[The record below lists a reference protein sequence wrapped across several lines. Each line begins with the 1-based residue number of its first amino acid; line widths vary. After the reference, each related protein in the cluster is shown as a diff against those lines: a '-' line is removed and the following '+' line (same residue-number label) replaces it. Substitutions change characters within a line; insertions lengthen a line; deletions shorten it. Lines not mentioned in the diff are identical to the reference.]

1 VNARALALHSP
12 RALREALI
20 ARGWDDVKAD
30 AAAAGTTPAAVELTG
45 IDLPALMALVRHSRE
60 LGIDLVTGEDWAL
73 LAGSASR
80 LGALARPWTV
90 PPELAEVAEAVGSV
104 LTPTPPTHWL
114 TAAGPLPLDRPVIM
128 GILNVTPDSFSDGGR
143 YVALDQALAQAD
155 LLVAEGAAVLDVGGE
170 STRPGNEPVP
180 EDEELRRVV
189 PVLTAL
195 VKRHPAVPLSIDTVK
210 SLVARAALE
219 AGAAIVNDVSA
230 FRLDPGMAAVA
241 ASGAAGVV
249 LMHSRGT
256 VGTMARLD
264 HAEYPAGVV
273 QGVLDE
279 LRGAVEAAVSAGIGP
294 DRIAV
299 DPGFGFAKTAEQNLA
314 LTDGLAALGSL
325 GRPILVG
332 PSRKRF
338 LGSVTG
344 RDARERDV
352 ATAAACVVAYERG
365 ARLFRVH
372 DVAST
377 RDALAVAHAVRDGH

>member
-45 IDLPALMALVRHSRE
+45 LDLPALTALVRHSRN
-60 LGIDLVTGEDWAL
+60 LGIDLVTGDDWAL
-73 LAGSASR
+73 LAGSMSR

-90 PPELAEVAEAVGSV
+90 PPELAAIAEAVGTI
-104 LTPTPPTHWL
+104 LTPTPATHWL
-114 TAAGPLPLDRPVIM
+114 TAAGPIPLDRPVIM

-143 YVALDQALAQAD
+143 YNSLDEALAQAD
-155 LLVAEGAAVLDVGGE
+155 HLVAEGAAVVDVGGE
-170 STRPGNEPVP
+170 STRPGTEPVP
-180 EDEELRRVV
+180 EAEELGRVV
-189 PVLTAL
+189 PVIAAL
-195 VKRHPAVPLSIDTVK
+195 VKRHPSIPVSIDTVK
-210 SLVARAALE
+210 SSVARAALE
-219 AGAAIVNDVSA
+219 AGAAIVNDVSS
-230 FRLDPGMAAVA
+230 FRLDSEMAPVA
-241 ASGAAGVV
+241 ASGAAGVI
-249 LMHSRGT
+249 LMHSRGS
-256 VGTMARLD
+256 VSTMARLD

-279 LRGAVEAAVSAGIGP
+279 LRSAVDAAVSAGIAP
-294 DRIAV
+294 DCIAV
-299 DPGFGFAKTAEQNLA
+299 DPGFGFAKTAEQNLT

-344 RDARERDV
+344 RDALDRDI
-352 ATAAACVVAYERG
+352 ATAAACVIAYERG

-372 DVAST
+372 DVAPT

>member
-12 RALREALI
+12 RAVREALV
-20 ARGWDDVKAD
+20 AAGWDGVRAD
-30 AAAAGTTPAAVELTG
+30 AAAAGSTPAALELTG
-45 IDLPALMALVRHSRE
+45 LELPALVALVRYSQE

-73 LAGSASR
+73 LSSSLAR

-90 PPELAEVAEAVGSV
+90 PPELAAVAEAVGTV
-104 LTPTPPTHWL
+104 LPPAPATHWL
-114 TAAGPLPLDRPVIM
+114 TATGSIALDQPVIV

-143 YVALDQALAQAD
+143 FVAMDDAMAQAD
-155 LLVAEGAAVLDVGGE
+155 HLVAEGAAVLDVGGE

-180 EDEELRRVV
+180 ESEEIRRVV
-189 PVLTAL
+189 PVLEAL
-195 VKRHPAVPLSIDTVK
+195 ARRHPTIPLSIDTVK
-210 SLVARAALE
+210 AAVARAALA

-230 FRLDPGMAAVA
+230 FRLDPAM
-241 ASGAAGVV
+241 AGVAQSGSAGV
-249 LMHSRGT
+249 ILMHSRGS

-264 HAEYPAGVV
+264 HARYSSGVV
-273 QGVLDE
+273 PGVVAE
-279 LRGAVEAAVSAGIGP
+279 LRVAVDSAMAAGITP

-299 DPGFGFAKTAEQNLA
+299 DPGFGFAKSAEQNLELA
-314 LTDGLAALGSL
+314 DGLAALGVL
-325 GRPILVG
+325 GRPVLVG

-344 RDARERDV
+344 REAADRDI

-372 DVAST
+372 NVATT
-377 RDALAVAHAVRDGH
+377 RDALAVAHAVRQGH

>member
-1 VNARALALHSP
+1 
-12 RALREALI
+12 
-20 ARGWDDVKAD
+20 
-30 AAAAGTTPAAVELTG
+30 
-45 IDLPALMALVRHSRE
+45 MALVQHSRH

-73 LAGSASR
+73 LAGSLSR

-90 PPELAEVAEAVGSV
+90 PPELAAVAEAVGAV
-104 LTPTPPTHWL
+104 LAPPPPPHWL
-114 TAAGPLPLDRPVIM
+114 TATGLLPLDRPVIM

-143 YVALDQALAQAD
+143 YTGLDQAMAQAD
-155 LLVAEGAAVLDVGGE
+155 HLVAEGAAIVDVGGE

-180 EDEELRRVV
+180 ADEELRRVA
-189 PVLTAL
+189 PVITAL
-195 VKRHPAVPLSIDTVK
+195 AKRHPSIPLSIDTVK
-210 SLVARAALE
+210 SPVARAALE

-230 FRLDPGMAAVA
+230 FRIDPEMAAVA
-241 ASGAAGVV
+241 AAAAAGVV
-249 LMHSRGT
+249 LMHSRGS
-256 VGTMARLD
+256 VSTMARLD

-273 QGVLDE
+273 QGVLGE
-279 LRGAVEAAVSAGIGP
+279 LRGSVDAAVSGGIRP
-294 DRIAV
+294 DCIAV

-344 RDARERDV
+344 REAHERDV
-352 ATAAACVVAYERG
+352 ATAAACVMAYERG